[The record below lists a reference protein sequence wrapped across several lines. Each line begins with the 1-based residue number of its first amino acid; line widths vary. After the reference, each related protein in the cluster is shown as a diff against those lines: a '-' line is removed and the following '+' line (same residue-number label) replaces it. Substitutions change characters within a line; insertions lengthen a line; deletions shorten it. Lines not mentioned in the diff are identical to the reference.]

1 MATVR
6 DMTDTSLP
14 TCTVAPGP
22 VARSA
27 REWQQQHPTWLYA
40 GLLAGTVADRTST
53 SHERHEVA
61 VDELGTVPLPDGR
74 LVACD
79 PYVGGAGAAPF
90 RTLLPRGE
98 HPAYL
103 ARTRITDDHWR
114 VMAVV
119 LATGPGP
126 VSSWSM
132 GRVGEEVLPT
142 KAGEYTGF
150 GVDAGTGCLASPLAM
165 PDVAEVLDD
174 DEGMLEDPLSVAVF
188 ESDLDA
194 GVVAPRPGALPVA
207 VFSSGWGDGVYPT
220 WLGLAADGSVAVA
233 MVDLMV
239 LNDPFASPEDELET
253 AAPSPGRG
261 GFWTRLLGRR

>member
-1 MATVR
+1 VVPSTPSTV
-6 DMTDTSLP
+6 SS
-14 TCTVAPGP
+14 

-90 RTLLPRGE
+90 RTLLPRGK

-150 GVDAGTGCLASPLAM
+150 GV
-165 PDVAEVLDD
+165 
-174 DEGMLEDPLSVAVF
+174 
-188 ESDLDA
+188 
-194 GVVAPRPGALPVA
+194 
-207 VFSSGWGDGVYPT
+207 
-220 WLGLAADGSVAVA
+220 A